1 MMMEMNVVVVLVL
14 LKIENQLVYCSLYEM
29 YNEVR
34 VMMMMMVKGL
44 GLGVDGGKKM
54 TTMMYDD

>member
-1 MMMEMNVVVVLVL
+1 MEMNVVVVLVL

>member
-1 MMMEMNVVVVLVL
+1 MMEMNVVVVLVL

>member
-1 MMMEMNVVVVLVL
+1 MEMNVVVVLVL

-34 VMMMMMVKGL
+34 GMMMMMVKGL